1 MGINCSTV
9 VPDSPQK
16 TNNANVRHWRF
27 CFQIYT
33 ILGFQKKSK
42 LVSSARL

>member
-16 TNNANVRHWRF
+16 TPLEIMEFFYAF
-27 CFQIYT
+27 IFQE
-33 ILGFQKKSK
+33 
-42 LVSSARL
+42 